1 MRISET
7 RARGRRDEA
16 VSGIRHEAGD
26 ESFGS
31 HLEGQGQG
39 DQMASGGG
47 HFRCDAPDHQEDAG
61 RYPGSRGSAA
71 GTIAAGGATPNAEP
85 IMN

>member
-1 MRISET
+1 
-7 RARGRRDEA
+7 
-16 VSGIRHEAGD
+16 
-26 ESFGS
+26 
-31 HLEGQGQG
+31 
-39 DQMASGGG
+39 MASGGG